1 MSDYTNTPHELS
13 WDDEISNES
22 SYILLEEGDYD
33 FTVTAFERG
42 RFPGSSKLPAC
53 GKATLTLAVETRE
66 GTASV
71 KYDLIMYSTLEW
83 KLSEFFRAIGQKKHG
98 EPLRPRWNEVV
109 GSRGRAHFKPRTY
122 TKKDGSEGKAND
134 VDRFYDYEPAASQ
147 RPASYQQSTMWTP
160 DNTPAPTP
168 WDTGRF

>member
-1 MSDYTNTPHELS
+1 MSDYTNTPHELG
-13 WDDEISNES
+13 WDDEISNDS
-22 SYILLEEGDYD
+22 GSFVLLEEGDYT

-42 RFPGSSKLPAC
+42 RFPGSAKIPPC
-53 GKATLTLAVETRE
+53 NKAVLTLEVESPS

-71 KYDLIMYSTLEW
+71 KYDLILYSTMEW

-98 EPLRPRWNEVV
+98 EPLRPRWNELV
-109 GSRGRAHFKPRTY
+109 GSRGRGHFKPRTY

-134 VDRFYDYEPAASQ
+134 VEKFYDYDPAAMG
-147 RPASYQQSTMWTP
+147 PGASWT
-160 DNTPAPTP
+160 DAGDVSTP